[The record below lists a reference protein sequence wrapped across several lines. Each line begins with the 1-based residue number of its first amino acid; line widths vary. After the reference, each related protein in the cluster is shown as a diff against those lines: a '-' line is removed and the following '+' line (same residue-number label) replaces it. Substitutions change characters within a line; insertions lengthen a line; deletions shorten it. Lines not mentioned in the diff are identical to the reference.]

1 MRSPNQWCAA
11 AVDYITIR
19 GWRAHNSAQVE
30 SEYRSSE
37 AVACADVSIEN
48 KKYWDIADKKMVFR
62 VEASGSSCCSSL
74 HVHECSFCH

>member
-1 MRSPNQWCAA
+1 MRSPNPWCAA

-48 KKYWDIADKKMVFR
+48 KKYWYIADKEMVFR
-62 VEASGSSCCSSL
+62 CI
-74 HVHECSFCH
+74 